1 MSTYIEEKHK
11 EFAMNIDEYQIH
23 QIVNFCGRECRVV
36 DKTSNSIM
44 LFVPKNSESGID
56 SYQWFDMRMFNK
68 YLDGK

>member
-23 QIVNFCGRECRVV
+23 HIVNFCGRECRVV

-44 LFVPKNSESGID
+44 LFVPKNSKSGID
-56 SYQWFDMRMFNK
+56 S
-68 YLDGK
+68 